1 MRTQMTLAAAALL
14 AAVALL
20 GWRTRE
26 GKLLC
31 DANAQ
36 PSRREAT
43 HPVGDASFKAAD
55 RLAIVNLVGA
65 YCQACD
71 AAKLDDL
78 MSLFTDKADFKYV
91 YRDKTRI
98 ESLAAFSRV
107 LKERRKFYE
116 HNKWQRRHVTSSHV
130 FTNQSD
136 REAEGRA
143 YIHVFLSTDGGPP
156 SAVCSGVYEFTAV
169 RQGSVWK
176 FSRFLCRQ
184 DQFDSGF

>member
-1 MRTQMTLAAAALL
+1 MTLAAAALL

-20 GWRTRE
+20 GWSTSE

-31 DANAQ
+31 DVHAQ
-36 PSRREAT
+36 PSKREAT
-43 HPVGDASFKAAD
+43 HSVGDASFKAAD

-71 AAKLDDL
+71 AAKLDDVI
-78 MSLFTDKADFKYV
+78 SLFTDKVDFKYV
-91 YRDKTRI
+91 YRDKTRF
-98 ESLAAFSRV
+98 ESLAAISRV
-107 LKERRKFYE
+107 LKERREFYE
-116 HNKWQRRHVTSSHV
+116 RNKWQRRHVTSSYV

-136 REAEGRA
+136 REAEGRVN
-143 YIHVFLSTDGGPP
+143 IHVFLSRDGGGPAP
-156 SAVCSGVYEFTAV
+156 LCSGVYEFTAV

-184 DQFDSGF
+184 DQFDSGI